1 MNILRQL
8 VEKPWETAP
17 GAVALH
23 GGRSFQLQPATVAL
37 RFFLAVMTVLFSLLI
52 AAYAVRMAFEDWRPV
67 PEQWLL
73 WVNTGFL
80 VASSLAFHWA
90 WTAVRGQR
98 PDRAGWDRARLGML
112 LAGGFAVAFL
122 VGQLL
127 AWRQLNA
134 LRVFDITNP
143 AIAFFYLITALHA
156 LHLVGG
162 LVAWAMTMTVVWP
175 GADLARAARQIKLCA
190 TYWHYLLGIWI
201 VLFGLLFSGNENLDI
216 ILSICGLR

>member
-1 MNILRQL
+1 VNIFRQL
-8 VEKPWETAP
+8 LEKPWEP
-17 GAVALH
+17 VHGAVALH
-23 GGRSFQLQPATVAL
+23 GGRSFVVPAETVAL
-37 RFFLAVMTVLFSLLI
+37 RVFLAVVTVLFSLLI
-52 AAYAVRMAFEDWRPV
+52 AAYGVRMAFEDWRPV

-80 VASSLAFHWA
+80 VASSLALHWA
-90 WTAVRGQR
+90 WTGMRGS
-98 PDRAGWDRARLGML
+98 ALDRARLGLL

-134 LRVFDITNP
+134 MRVFDITNP

-156 LHLVGG
+156 LHLLGG
-162 LVAWAMTMTVVWP
+162 LVAWGLTTSLVWRGAEPGRAM
-175 GADLARAARQIKLCA
+175 RQVKLCA
-190 TYWHYLLGIWI
+190 TYWHYLLGVWL
-201 VLFGLLFSGNENLDI
+201 VLFGLLFSGNENLDL

>member
-1 MNILRQL
+1 MNLVRQL
-8 VEKPWETAP
+8 LEKPWEPAR

-23 GGRSFQLQPATVAL
+23 AGRSFSLPAETVAL
-37 RFFLAVMTVLFSLLI
+37 RFFLAVVTVLFSLLI

-80 VASSLAFHWA
+80 VASSLAFHLA
-90 WTAVRGQR
+90 WTGM
-98 PDRAGWDRARLGML
+98 RAGRLDRARLGML

-122 VGQLL
+122 VGQLM

-134 LRVFDITNP
+134 MRVFDITNP

-156 LHLVGG
+156 LHLLGG
-162 LVAWAMTMTVVWP
+162 LVAWSMTVGVVWRGP
-175 GADLARAARQIKLCA
+175 SSAGRRGRSSSAPPTGTTCWASGSSCSACCFPATRTWTSSSASAA
-190 TYWHYLLGIWI
+190 
-201 VLFGLLFSGNENLDI
+201 
-216 ILSICGLR
+216 

>member
-1 MNILRQL
+1 MNIFRQL
-8 VEKPWETAP
+8 LEKPWEP
-17 GAVALH
+17 VHGAVALH
-23 GGRSFQLQPATVAL
+23 GGRSFVMPAETVAL
-37 RFFLAVMTVLFSLLI
+37 RVFLAVVTVLFSLLI
-52 AAYAVRMAFEDWRPV
+52 AAYGVRMAFEDWRPV

-80 VASSLAFHWA
+80 VASSLAFHSA
-90 WTAVRGQR
+90 WTGMCDGAL
-98 PDRAGWDRARLGML
+98 DRARLGLL

-134 LRVFDITNP
+134 MRVFDITNP

-156 LHLVGG
+156 LHLLGG
-162 LVAWAMTMTVVWP
+162 LVAWGMTTTLVWRGAEPGRAMRRV
-175 GADLARAARQIKLCA
+175 RLCA
-190 TYWHYLLGIWI
+190 TYWHYLLGVWL
-201 VLFGLLFSGNENLDI
+201 VLFGLLFSGNENLDL

>member
-1 MNILRQL
+1 MNLVRQL
-8 VEKPWETAP
+8 LEKPWEPAR

-23 GGRSFQLQPATVAL
+23 AGRSFSLPAETVAL
-37 RFFLAVMTVLFSLLI
+37 RFFLAVVTVLFSLLI

-80 VASSLAFHWA
+80 VASSLAFHFA
-90 WTAVRGQR
+90 WTGM
-98 PDRAGWDRARLGML
+98 RAGRLDRARLGML

-122 VGQLL
+122 VGQLM

-134 LRVFDITNP
+134 MRVFDITNP

-156 LHLVGG
+156 LHLLGG
-162 LVAWAMTMTVVWP
+162 LVAWSMTVRVVWR
-175 GADLARAARQIKLCA
+175 GTELGRATRQVKLCA

-201 VLFGLLFSGNENLDI
+201 VLFSLLFSGNQNLDI